1 MASKKGATLKKKEMR
16 ARAKKR
22 DKKEGKE
29 KEGCDGRKSGECSEI
44 QFGKL
49 RRRLKRMSD
58 SKYLVEMKDISVEFP
73 GVKALDHVQF
83 NAIPGEVH
91 VLLGENGAGKSTIM
105 KVLAGV
111 NTNYTGKI
119 IWKGEEITARS
130 VEEQRSRGVSIIFQE
145 MNLLKNLTVAEN
157 MFLGRQPTK
166 KNGNIDWN
174 KMNAEARKLLDS
186 INSDIPETAL
196 VSSLSVGQMQM
207 VEIAKALS
215 FHCDILIM
223 DEPTSALTEK
233 EVDSLFAI
241 IHKLKSEGV
250 AIVYISHRLQE
261 IMQIGDR
268 LTVFRDGQYIDT
280 VNVKDITMD
289 QMVAMMV
296 GREMTDYYP
305 KVDVKPGEKL
315 LEVKNIKQGT
325 TIKNASFYARAG
337 EITGF
342 YGLMGAGRTELM
354 RAIFGADPIDSG
366 EIIVKGNPVHIKSC
380 EQAKRLGLALL
391 TEDRKNQGLILEF
404 DLNQNISLPNLNTAM
419 GKFGLNK
426 AKETANN
433 QKLADSI
440 HVKTPSLMQKAKN
453 LSGGNQQK
461 VVICKWLNSDADIII
476 FDEPTRGI
484 DVGAKAEIYNIMNDL
499 KKEGKAVIMVS
510 SELAE
515 CMGVSDRIYVMHE
528 GQITGLIEGE
538 EMKHITEE
546 MVVGYATGVK

>member
-1 MASKKGATLKKKEMR
+1 MSK
-16 ARAKKR
+16 
-22 DKKEGKE
+22 
-29 KEGCDGRKSGECSEI
+29 SE
-44 QFGKL
+44 
-49 RRRLKRMSD
+49 
-58 SKYLVEMKDISVEFP
+58 YLVEMNDISVEFP
-73 GVKALDHVQF
+73 GVKALDGVKF

-111 NTNYTGKI
+111 NTNYKGTI
-119 IWKGEEITARS
+119 IWKGEEIVSRS
-130 VEEQRSRGVSIIFQE
+130 IDEQRSRGVGIIFQE
-145 MNLLKNLTVAEN
+145 LNLLKNLTVAEN
-157 MFLGRQPTK
+157 MFLGRQPTTAT
-166 KNGNIDWN
+166 GNIDWK
-174 KMNAEARKLLDS
+174 KMNQEARKLLDS
-186 INSDIPETAL
+186 INSDISETAL

-215 FHCDILIM
+215 YQCDILIM

-233 EVDSLFAI
+233 EIESLFAI
-241 IHKLKSEGV
+241 IRKLTSEGV
-250 AIVYISHRLQE
+250 AIVYISHRLNE

-268 LTVFRDGQYIDT
+268 LTIFRDGKYVDT
-280 VNVKDITMD
+280 VYIKDITVD

-305 KVDVKPGEKL
+305 KVEVEPGEKL
-315 LEVKNIKQGT
+315 LEAKDIRQGDRL
-325 TIKNASFYARAG
+325 KGVSFYARAG

-354 RAIFGADPIDSG
+354 RAVFGADPIDGG
-366 EIIVKGNPVHIKSC
+366 EIIVKGQKVTVKSC
-380 EQAKRLGLALL
+380 EQAKKLGIALL

-404 DLNQNISLPNLNTAM
+404 DLNQNISLPNLDTAM
-419 GKFGLNK
+419 TGFGLNR

-433 QKLADSI
+433 QKLAASMR
-440 HVKTPSLMQKAKN
+440 VKTPSLMQKAKN

-461 VVICKWLNSDADIII
+461 VVICKWLNTDSDIII

-484 DVGAKAEIYNIMNDL
+484 DVGAKAEIYGIMNEL
-499 KKEGKAVIMVS
+499 KKAGKAVIMVS

-528 GQITGLIEGE
+528 GEMTGLIEGE
-538 EMKHITEE
+538 AMKNVTEE
-546 MVVGYATGVK
+546 LVVGYATGAKKM